1 MVKEASE
8 MTLKALG
15 PGVYHYKF
23 VLDEAEWTADPANP
37 ERIHDGVGGD
47 NSILRVSG

>member
-1 MVKEASE
+1 